1 MNLRWTGRVTGGGLQ
16 FNCRWTGG
24 GQGERRSLEV
34 TALQKKKRKIAR
46 PLTAVDCRW
55 TEVGRSMWTRGDTG
69 GGLEITKVRIRV
81 RVSCWN
87 Q

>member
-34 TALQKKKRKIAR
+34 TALQKKKKKNSSSTNCSG
-46 PLTAVDCRW
+46 LQVD
-55 TEVGRSMWTRGDTG
+55 
-69 GGLEITKVRIRV
+69 
-81 RVSCWN
+81 
-87 Q
+87 